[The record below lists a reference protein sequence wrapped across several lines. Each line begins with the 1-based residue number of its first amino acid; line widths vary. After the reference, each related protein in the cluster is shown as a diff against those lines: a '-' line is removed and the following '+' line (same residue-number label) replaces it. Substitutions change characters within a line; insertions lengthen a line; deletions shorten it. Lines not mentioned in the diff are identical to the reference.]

1 MTVSNRMSTGLQGLC
16 GLRCSRRAFLKS
28 SAATLALISLPFQP
42 RAASAQ
48 EVRYGFLKP
57 HPAQFYRGLPDF
69 LVQCQLCP
77 RNCEVMD
84 GERGECGVR
93 ENRQGKYYTLAY
105 ANPCAVHIDPV
116 EKKPFFH
123 LLPGSGSFSIAT
135 AGCNL
140 HCKFCQ
146 NWEISQARPD
156 KTYNFDLP
164 PGQVVAK
171 ALESGCPSIAH
182 TYVEPIIFYEYMV
195 EVGRLAKKAGI
206 YNTCHSAG
214 YINPQPLES
223 LAEVLDAACIDL
235 KSFDPQFYR
244 DLVEAELEPVLN
256 TLKTLRRR
264 GVHVEIVNLVI
275 PQFND
280 QPDTIRRMCAW
291 IKEEL
296 GPLTPLHFSRFYP
309 LYKMLNHYPT
319 PVSTLEQVRKLALDA
334 GLKYVYIG
342 NFPGHEAENTFC
354 HHCGRLLIARRGYRV
369 GEVHLKDGTCNYCGA
384 KIPGIWRKPIK
395 A

>member
-1 MTVSNRMSTGLQGLC
+1 MKDTSRMRTVFKDLC
-16 GLRCSRRAFLKS
+16 GLRCSRRTFIQS
-28 SAATLALISLPFQP
+28 SAATLALFSLPGSLP
-42 RAASAQ
+42 AAAQ

-57 HPAQFYRGLPDF
+57 HPARFYRSLPGS
-69 LVQCQLCP
+69 LVECQLCP
-77 RNCEVMD
+77 RSCEVMD

-93 ENRQGKYYTLAY
+93 ENRQGKYFTLVY

-123 LLPGSGSFSIAT
+123 VLPGSGSFSIAT

-146 NWEISQARPD
+146 NWEISQTRPD
-156 KTYNFDLP
+156 KTYNLDMP
-164 PGQVVAK
+164 PDKVVA
-171 ALESGCPSIAH
+171 AAQQTGCPSIAH
-182 TYVEPIIFYEYMV
+182 TYVEPIIFYEYMMD
-195 EVGRLAKKAGI
+195 VGRLAKKAGLL
-206 YNTCHSAG
+206 NTCHSAG

-256 TLKTLRRR
+256 ALKILRRR
-264 GVHVEIVNLVI
+264 GVHVEIVNLII

-280 QPDTIRRMCAW
+280 RPETINRMCAW
-291 IKEEL
+291 IRDEL

-309 LYKMLNHYPT
+309 MYKMVNHYPT
-319 PVSTLEQVRKLALDA
+319 PVSTLDQARKLALNA

-354 HHCGRLLIARRGYRV
+354 HGCGRLIIARRGYRL
-369 GEVHLKDGTCNYCGA
+369 GEIHMKDGICNHCGTS
-384 KIPGIWRKPIK
+384 IPGIWQRPRPV
-395 A
+395 